1 MMKQRHSPA
10 ETAVTILAAAM
21 VLGSVG
27 LGGAWWG
34 SLLGLQVAL
43 ACVVC
48 LWIKAGGATG
58 RAGLLPVMVVLPL
71 LLQVVPLPRLV
82 LAVLAPLPA
91 AAWAEAG
98 RLSWRPVS
106 VDPAASTAA
115 LRWLFLGACTIVAVA
130 HFCTDAR
137 CLRRLVT
144 GLAITGAAICFLAV
158 SSVPF
163 KAERTV
169 GGIVDLRG
177 RIEDWRSVTEAP
189 VQTIGVAYRQRVA
202 VAGWQYEADAGV
214 VGMGFGPYVTTN
226 QFAAALAMCLPAMM
240 AAWLRRDQRFRPSWS
255 RIGGCVV
262 LAVAAVLIVGPWAQS
277 RAGVIAIGA
286 SVAAFLA
293 LAAETA
299 RGRLIGGAVTASLA
313 GVVIV
318 ALVIMGGGLGKIANA
333 GPAAVQ
339 FVVGSL
345 LHDPRAVALQAAAA
359 MFSGSPLLGTGLAT
373 YGSLFGRVVPGDV
386 ILLYA
391 HNDYA
396 QWLAETGCAGL
407 VVAGSFVVSLGR
419 RLHRFMRYTAPGT
432 RLEPAAA
439 WAGLAGIAV
448 HSAFDW
454 NLHLPANAVLAM
466 VLVGIAMGSGDR
478 GCVAPHGK
486 PPVSRS

>member
-10 ETAVTILAAAM
+10 ETAVSILAAAM
-21 VLGSVG
+21 VLGSIG

-34 SLLGLQVAL
+34 ALSGLQVAT
-43 ACVVC
+43 ACVAC
-48 LWIKAGGATG
+48 LWIKAGGATD
-58 RAGLLPVMVVLPL
+58 RAGLFPFVVTLPAF
-71 LLQVVPLPRLV
+71 LQIVPLPRPV

-91 AAWAEAG
+91 AVWAEAG
-98 RLSWRPVS
+98 RFSWATVS
-106 VDPAASTAA
+106 VDPAASAAA
-115 LRWLFLGACTIVAVA
+115 LRWLFLGACMTAAVT

-137 CLRRLVT
+137 WLRRLVT
-144 GLAITGAAICFLAV
+144 GLAVTGAVICCVAV
-158 SSVPF
+158 CSVPF

-177 RIEDWRSVTEAP
+177 AIEDWRSVTEFP

-240 AAWLRRDQRFRPSWS
+240 TAWLRREQRFHPSW
-255 RIGGCVV
+255 RRAGGCVA
-262 LAVAAVLIVGPWAQS
+262 LAVGALLIVGPWAQS

-286 SVAAFLA
+286 SVAAFLT
-293 LAAETA
+293 LVSETA
-299 RGRLIGGAVTASLA
+299 PVRMIGGAVTASLA
-313 GVVIV
+313 GLVIV
-318 ALVIMGGGLGKIANA
+318 ALVIMGGGLGEIADA
-333 GPAAVQ
+333 APAAVR

-345 LHDPRAVALQAAAA
+345 LHDPRAVAIQAAGV

-373 YGSLFGRVVPGDV
+373 FGSLFGRVVPGDA

-407 VVAGSFVVSLGR
+407 VVAGGFVTSLGR
-419 RLHRFMRYTAPGT
+419 RLRRFMRSTAPAT

-466 VLVGIAMGSGDR
+466 VLVGIAMSSGSG